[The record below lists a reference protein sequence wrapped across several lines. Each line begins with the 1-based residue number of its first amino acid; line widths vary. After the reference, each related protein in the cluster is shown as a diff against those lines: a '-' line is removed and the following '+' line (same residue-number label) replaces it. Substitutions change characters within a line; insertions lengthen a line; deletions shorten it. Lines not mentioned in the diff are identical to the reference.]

1 MVLPA
6 LAVVDH
12 RIVDRTVVDH
22 IVGCIVVARR

>member
-6 LAVVDH
+6 LAVVDR
-12 RIVDRTVVDH
+12 RIVDRTVVDR